1 MYPAILYNCHEFVA
15 DTEGAGK
22 FRGAVALR
30 REWIYQGVKD
40 GTLQLRV
47 DRRTSGP
54 YGIDGGEAGT
64 PLVATINPNTEEM
77 IDIGKTTMTI
87 RPGDRLRIQVAG
99 AGGWGL
105 ACERD
110 PSAVREDI
118 INQFISAKRAK
129 EVYGVVLDQD
139 GNSVNETETALLRKK
154 RKIIPR

>member
-1 MYPAILYNCHEFVA
+1 
-15 DTEGAGK
+15 
-22 FRGAVALR
+22 
-30 REWIYQGVKD
+30 
-40 GTLQLRV
+40 
-47 DRRTSGP
+47 
-54 YGIDGGEAGT
+54 
-64 PLVATINPNTEEM
+64 M